1 MKNSDIINL
10 ATVQKADPRFTY
22 LSANLRHVRDYDI
35 QKCVRDN
42 EPLLIAEAK
51 AITESITAA
60 FGANWRWNDPQVIE
74 ILERESTLKLTK
86 VKISEEKMKT
96 FTPNWDVMY
105 CLDFITTTAKK

>member
-22 LSANLRHVRDYDI
+22 LSANLRHVRDYDV
-35 QKCVRDN
+35 QKCIRDN

-60 FGANWRWNDPQVIE
+60 FGAKWRWSDPAVVE
-74 ILERESTLKLTK
+74 ILERDSPLKLSK
-86 VKISEEKMKT
+86 IAISEEKIKS

-105 CLDFITTTAKK
+105 CLDFITTVKK